1 MERSRSVRLAWWRPL
16 ALLLVLVMVAAA
28 CGGGDDDNE
37 EAGDEAQ
44 ESSNSGGTDQPD
56 ASDIQIGGSM
66 VFGTES
72 DVASL
77 MPGVAAQPSDKVI
90 TLGIFDPLMSFDE
103 ESNLVPWLAKSLEG
117 SDDLLTWEM
126 ELNSPV
132 KFHDGTDLN
141 ADAVVKH
148 FDRLKDPATGCP
160 CQASVA
166 NIASMEMPD
175 GPEGQKVIFKL
186 DAPNV
191 AFGQLLAG
199 SSGYIE
205 SPTAIANDPA
215 GFETK
220 PVGTGPFTLQEF
232 TPGERVVLR
241 KFPDYWKSDDAGN
254 QLPYLDELIVRPIP
268 DSSQRLASLEAGDID
283 MFQTATSDIVIQAE
297 DAGFAAQKISGSS
310 STIILFNESKPPF
323 DDVRARQAVAYAINK
338 DAMNERV
345 YGGVRVPSYSSFP
358 VDSPYYNKD
367 GESPRY
373 DPDKARALVEEL
385 GGLSFKLECIPT
397 PESQQLLELTQQM
410 GEAVGM
416 DIELATQE
424 QGQYVNRIFSKSGDY
439 EAACFRNNHFADPDQ
454 IRAGLTTDDP
464 GNLIFYSNPRVDE
477 LLQEARATADFE
489 ERKAAYDEIQEI
501 TAEEVPIITLMY
513 DLFGNVYDDTKVG
526 PPPPGEPNSLGAIKP
541 GYLFRVD

>member
-1 MERSRSVRLAWWRPL
+1 MEHRSVRLAWWRPFAL
-16 ALLLVLVMVAAA
+16 LAALLLVVAA
-28 CGGGDDDNE
+28 CGGGGDDEDD
-37 EAGDEAQ
+37 AATDDPP
-44 ESSNSGGTDQPD
+44 ESDNSGGVDQEDP
-56 ASDIQIGGSM
+56 ADITMGGTLT
-66 VFGTES
+66 FATES

-90 TLGIFDPLMSFDE
+90 TLGIYDPLMSYDE
-103 ESNLVPWLAKSLEG
+103 EANIIPWLAKTMTASE
-117 SDDLLTWEM
+117 DLLTWEM

-132 KFHDGTDLN
+132 TFHDGTPLN
-141 ADAVVKH
+141 AEAVVKH
-148 FDRLKDPATGCP
+148 FDRLKDPAVGCP
-160 CQASVA
+160 CQQSVS
-166 NIASMEMPD
+166 NIETMEMPD
-175 GPEGQKVIFKL
+175 GPTGQTVTFHL

-191 AFGQLLAG
+191 AFDQLLAG

-205 SPTAIANDPA
+205 SPTAIAADPE
-215 GFETK
+215 GFETA
-220 PVGTGPFTLQEF
+220 PVGTGPFVLDQF
-232 TPGERVVLR
+232 IPGDRVVL
-241 KFPDYWKSDDAGN
+241 KKYPDYWKTDEAGN

-283 MFQTATSDIVIQAE
+283 MFQTATSDVVIQAE
-297 DAGFAAQKISGSS
+297 EAGFAAQKISGSS

-358 VDSPYYNKD
+358 IDSPYYNPD
-367 GESPRY
+367 GEAPRY
-373 DPDKARALVEEL
+373 DPERAAELVEEL

-416 DIELATQE
+416 EIELGTQE

-464 GNLIFYSNPRVDE
+464 GNLIFYSNPDVDR

-489 ERKAAYDEIQEI
+489 ERKAAYDEIQVI
-501 TAEEVPIITLMY
+501 TAEEVPIVTLMY
-513 DLFGNVYDDTKVG
+513 DLFGNVYDDTRAG

-541 GYLFRVD
+541 GFLHVAG